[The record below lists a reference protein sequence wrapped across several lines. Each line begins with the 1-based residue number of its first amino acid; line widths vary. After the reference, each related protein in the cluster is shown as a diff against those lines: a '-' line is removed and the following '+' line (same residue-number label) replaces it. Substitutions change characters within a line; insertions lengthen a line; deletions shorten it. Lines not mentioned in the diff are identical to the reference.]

1 MIPAEKMHAA
11 LFTQPPFADNES
23 MRFPVIAWDDN
34 GYAMILDETAG
45 RLVVARGLRDF
56 ERVERISGVE

>member
-1 MIPAEKMHAA
+1 
-11 LFTQPPFADNES
+11 

-45 RLVVARGLRDF
+45 RLVVARGLRGF
-56 ERVERISGVE
+56 ERVERVSGVE